1 MGVKVKQKWNM
12 PQGLSER
19 RRSSGMTE
27 LYPRRCSG
35 LGDEGEAERLRKEVR
50 LQYAAMCEE
59 KAQLAEA
66 KLEDLRKEVVYRKT
80 ALAGCRQA
88 LAKCD
93 ANEAELL
100 QKLEEADLGILR
112 RKEELVSLQ
121 DSIGRRR
128 DALWAIHPA
137 LVSLQEE
144 EDLKNEKKLEEKG
157 EEVEVKEDEKHL
169 ERVGEKVEEGPEEKE
184 KREGMAWLEMVEER
198 SKLSFDEVLGIVTK
212 NKKKKEREAALKIKK
227 ETGARKKENSK
238 GSETKVVRRPS
249 ATAEPSDMMVMK
261 LSLVMEEVES
271 FRESVE
277 RKGADLS
284 RALLRGRVRLGMA
297 EERCA
302 DDTKRLGSMASMMG
316 VELERVPSADG
327 ASGVTEEVKSSS

>member
-1 MGVKVKQKWNM
+1 M
-12 PQGLSER
+12 QGLSEGR
-19 RRSSGMTE
+19 RISLTE
-27 LYPRRCSG
+27 RRCSG
-35 LGDEGEAERLRKEVR
+35 LGEEGEAERLRKEVR

-66 KLEDLRKEVVYRKT
+66 RLEDLRKEVVYRKT

-93 ANEAELL
+93 ASEAELL

-144 EDLKNEKKLEEKG
+144 DVENEKKEEEGQLAK
-157 EEVEVKEDEKHL
+157 EETEEKHL
-169 ERVGEKVEEGPEEKE
+169 ERVEEKVEEVPAEEKE
-184 KREGMAWLEMVEER
+184 KREGMAWLELVEER

-212 NKKKKEREAALKIKK
+212 NKKKKEREEALKSRKATGAGKK
-227 ETGARKKENSK
+227 ESQK
-238 GSETKVVRRPS
+238 GEEIKVTRRPS

-261 LSLVMEEVES
+261 LSLVMEEAES

-302 DDTKRLGSMASMMG
+302 DDAKRILALAGLMG
-316 VELERVPSADG
+316 VEVDRRSQEEAGSDSIGAEG
-327 ASGVTEEVKSSS
+327 ASGATGEVKSLS

>member
-1 MGVKVKQKWNM
+1 MG
-12 PQGLSER
+12 
-19 RRSSGMTE
+19 
-27 LYPRRCSG
+27 
-35 LGDEGEAERLRKEVR
+35 AERLRKEVR

-66 KLEDLRKEVVYRKT
+66 RLEDLRKEVVYRKT

-93 ANEAELL
+93 ASEAELL

-137 LVSLQEE
+137 LVSLQEKDVE
-144 EDLKNEKKLEEKG
+144 NEKIVEQLQKEER
-157 EEVEVKEDEKHL
+157 EEKHL
-169 ERVGEKVEEGPEEKE
+169 ERVEEKVEEVTPEEKE

-198 SKLSFDEVLGIVTK
+198 SKLSFGEVLGIVTK
-212 NKKKKEREAALKIKK
+212 NKKKKEREEALKNRTA
-227 ETGARKKENSK
+227 TGARKKENQ
-238 GSETKVVRRPS
+238 KVIRRPS

-261 LSLVMEEVES
+261 LSLVREEAES

-284 RALLRGRVRLGMA
+284 RALLRGRMRLGMA

-302 DDTKRLGSMASMMG
+302 DDAKRILALAGTMG
-316 VELERVPSADG
+316 VEVDRRSQEDAGNDSIGVDG
-327 ASGVTEEVKSSS
+327 ASGATGEIKSLS